1 MRRMWTRAGALCVLA
16 LGTSGLTAGGAA
28 AQGQGQ
34 EDFSKRVLASGFENP
49 WEVTYGPDGKLWVSE
64 QDAGRVS
71 RVDPES
77 GRKTTLLRVRD
88 LYLTDDPAAQDGMV
102 GLALSPRVG
111 KAAKGH
117 VYVAYAYD
125 ADPDPDQLLRRM
137 KIRRYTYARGA
148 RRLTEPK
155 NLITGMPASNDH
167 NSGRLVLGPDRK
179 LYYTIGDQGN
189 NQFDNVCTPI
199 RSQDLPTAKQVADR
213 DWQTYQ
219 GKVLR
224 LNTDGSIPADNPTFG
239 GVRSHVFSYGHR
251 NAQGIV
257 FGRGGLLYSVEHGP
271 KSDDE
276 LNIVRAGGNYGW
288 PHVLGYQDDQ
298 AYTYDNWSRS
308 VGVPCPGLTYD
319 NYVIPPSVPRQEE
332 SEWSSPD
339 FVEPIRTFFTVP
351 SDHPFD
357 DPRCGDTPFV
367 CWPTIGPSSV
377 DIYTAGAVPGWA
389 NSLLITTLKH
399 GTVYRLKLS
408 ADGRSTVGNLVPY
421 WTTVNRYRDIALDP
435 DGRTFY
441 VATDQRGFARGSDGL
456 PTRTLENRGVILRF
470 RYRGG

>member
-16 LGTSGLTAGGAA
+16 LGISGLTAGGAA
-28 AQGQGQ
+28 AQGQ
-34 EDFSKRVLASGFENP
+34 EDFSERVLASGFENP

-88 LYLTDDPAAQDGMV
+88 LYLTDDPSAQDGMV
-102 GLALSPRVG
+102 GLALSPSVG

-125 ADPDPDQLLRRM
+125 ADPDPDQLLRRV

-148 RRLTEPK
+148 SRLTEPK

-189 NQFDNVCTPI
+189 NQFDNFCTPI

-257 FGRGGLLYSVEHGP
+257 FGPGG
-271 KSDDE
+271 
-276 LNIVRAGGNYGW
+276 AA
-288 PHVLGYQDDQ
+288 VLGRARPEVRRRAEHHPRGRQLRL
-298 AYTYDNWSRS
+298 AARARLP
-308 VGVPCPGLTYD
+308 GRPGLHL
-319 NYVIPPSVPRQEE
+319 RQLVALGRRALPGPDVRQLRGPAVR
-332 SEWSSPD
+332 SPAEGER
-339 FVEPIRTFFTVP
+339 VEQPGLRRT
-351 SDHPFD
+351 
-357 DPRCGDTPFV
+357 
-367 CWPTIGPSSV
+367 
-377 DIYTAGAVPGWA
+377 
-389 NSLLITTLKH
+389 
-399 GTVYRLKLS
+399 
-408 ADGRSTVGNLVPY
+408 
-421 WTTVNRYRDIALDP
+421 DP
-435 DGRTFY
+435 DLLHR
-441 VATDQRGFARGSDGL
+441 A
-456 PTRTLENRGVILRF
+456 LRPPV
-470 RYRGG
+470 RRPPLR